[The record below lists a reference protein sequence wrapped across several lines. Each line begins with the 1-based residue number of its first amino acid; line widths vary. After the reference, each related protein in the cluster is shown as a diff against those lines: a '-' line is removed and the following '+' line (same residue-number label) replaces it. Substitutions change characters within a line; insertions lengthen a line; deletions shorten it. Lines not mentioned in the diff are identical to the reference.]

1 MAGQIP
7 RKFVWTKMNT
17 DGGEPLENIVRR
29 KDLER
34 QSGERTF
41 ENVFWWGVGE
51 SKGEAIRKHLVG
63 KVGNPRVLFS
73 RMCSLPQQRD
83 KEEGGLIWQ
92 SYLDDEGNEHSI
104 PDHVIVHSR
113 RKDIHSRPIKSYY
126 AIVCRS
132 PQPLRLSGRAS
143 FYASE
148 LRNLRQDGTVGK
160 NPGSSQTTL
169 VVDYSPNP
177 KKRIGRP
184 YHDELRADLVGPYF
198 VKLACKKCLTKTE
211 HALFRGIGKDGKT
224 IEDYLS
230 VVGKLRN

>member
-34 QSGERTF
+34 QSGEGTF

-51 SKGEAIRKHLVG
+51 SRGEAIRSHLVG
-63 KVGNPRVLFS
+63 KVKNPRVLFS
-73 RMCSLPQQRD
+73 RTLGPSQQRD
-83 KEEGGLIWQ
+83 KEGGLIWQ

-113 RKDIHSRPIKSYY
+113 PTESYR
-126 AIVCRS
+126 AIVCHS
-132 PQPLRLSGRAS
+132 PQPLRLSGRVS

-148 LRNLRQDGTVGK
+148 LRNLNKDGTVGK
-160 NPGSSQTTL
+160 VPGNNQTTS
-169 VVDYSPNP
+169 VVGYSPNS

-198 VKLACKKCLTKTE
+198 VKLARPRRLTKTE
-211 HALFRGIGKDGKT
+211 RTLFRSIGEDGTT

-230 VVGKLRN
+230 VVGQLRN